1 MLNVCHAMG
10 RAIIIY
16 IVYTHCTKCNAQRK
30 RNARFSLTDDGGSK
44 NGVLVISVCGQWQY
58 EKKKRVCTSRVLWQ
72 VKCKMNNRI

>member
-30 RNARFSLTDDGGSK
+30 RNALFSLTAIIGSK

-58 EKKKRVCTSRVLWQ
+58 EKKTGMHIPCTLASEVQ
-72 VKCKMNNRI
+72 DE